1 MNEKGFATILG
12 LCLIL
17 AIALVVKGIQ
27 ESEGNHA
34 HETTDFQAEF
44 DLQNAAEIG
53 IYTTAAN
60 VKSELAKGNQNIL
73 PFNRE
78 LNPRKN
84 YQREFNVPPIETS
97 SGSITVKVW
106 GERMLIVPY
115 KVDYAQK
122 TNDNKY
128 KTYWDFEDN
137 RNKQKALGF
146 FSKAELTSP
155 RTGGKLYRRAFGYVL
170 LEEDDTSDW
179 RLHFLNVADKN
190 NYYIETENPYK
201 N

>member
-1 MNEKGFATILG
+1 MNQKGFATILG

-17 AIALVVKGIQ
+17 AITLVVKGIQ
-27 ESEGNHA
+27 ESEGNHSY
-34 HETTDFQAEF
+34 ETTDFQTEY

-53 IYTTAAN
+53 IYTAAKI
-60 VKSELAKGNQNIL
+60 VKANPNIL

-78 LNPRKN
+78 MNLRGD
-84 YQREFNVPPIETS
+84 YQRKFTRTTIKTL
-97 SGSITVKVW
+97 SGSKIYVDVW

-115 KVDYAQK
+115 EVDYAPNPDVANKINDGK
-122 TNDNKY
+122 TIEQRKCY
-128 KTYWDFEDN
+128 
-137 RNKQKALGF
+137 GF
-146 FSKAELTSP
+146 FSKAEFTSQ

-179 RLHFLNVADKN
+179 TLHFLNVADKN
-190 NYYIETENPYK
+190 NYYIEKENPYK